1 MDRSRE
7 GCPIIKTGDKP
18 HCHLK
23 TCVIFP
29 HKSKEVAVLV
39 IGQHYGI
46 RMILWNFFGIAK
58 SVGTSDPST
67 PSRRKD
73 MIRYSC
79 MFAAAEKTSGQ
90 GLKVSFWWRVRVF
103 TSLHIISISFLK
115 EGGFP
120 IFTYIDMCIIHFY
133 SICVFDMTFCSD
145 ITWRTSN
152 SHTHRNQ
159 SGHLIFQ
166 AVLHPEE
173 IVFVL
178 TASSL
183 YLLKTFCVK
192 RIRTCFLCQSTIL
205 DFAVWVFIIES
216 NGEAPRRRAK
226 NAGVLAT
233 DRFPVCG
240 TLRRIIA
247 RRLNFEIRIGE
258 AHSIH

>member
-1 MDRSRE
+1 MSNHQDRRQAPLSFKDLRDLSSQIKGS
-7 GCPIIKTGDKP
+7 GCT
-18 HCHLK
+18 CHRPALWNI
-23 TCVIFP
+23 TE
-29 HKSKEVAVLV
+29 H
-39 IGQHYGI
+39 I

-133 SICVFDMTFCSD
+133 NICVFDMTFCSD

-152 SHTHRNQ
+152 SHTHT
-159 SGHLIFQ
+159 
-166 AVLHPEE
+166 E
-173 IVFVL
+173 ISLDISYFRPFCIPKK
-178 TASSL
+178 L
-183 YLLKTFCVK
+183 YLCWQQVLYIFWRHFVS
-192 RIRTCFLCQSTIL
+192 RGFVHVSYVNPQFWISQFGFSSSR
-205 DFAVWVFIIES
+205 AME
-216 NGEAPRRRAK
+216 RRQGGGQK
-226 NAGVLAT
+226 MLGSL
-233 DRFPVCG
+233 P
-240 TLRRIIA
+240 
-247 RRLNFEIRIGE
+247 RIGSQFVGLCAE
-258 AHSIH
+258 L

>member
-46 RMILWNFFGIAK
+46 SQNISEWSFETFSALPKVLEHRI
-58 SVGTSDPST
+58 P
-67 PSRRKD
+67 PP
-73 MIRYSC
+73 C

-152 SHTHRNQ
+152 SHTHT
-159 SGHLIFQ
+159 
-166 AVLHPEE
+166 E
-173 IVFVL
+173 ISLDISYFRPFCIPKK
-178 TASSL
+178 L
-183 YLLKTFCVK
+183 YLCWQQVLYIFWRHFVS
-192 RIRTCFLCQSTIL
+192 RGFVHVSYVNPQFWISQFGFSSSR
-205 DFAVWVFIIES
+205 AME
-216 NGEAPRRRAK
+216 RRQGGGQK
-226 NAGVLAT
+226 MLGSL
-233 DRFPVCG
+233 P
-240 TLRRIIA
+240 
-247 RRLNFEIRIGE
+247 RIGSQFVGLCAE
-258 AHSIH
+258 L